1 MLTTRL
7 TIALGI
13 SHPIIQ
19 APMALAAGGK
29 LASAVTEAGGLG
41 LIGGGYGQ
49 AEWLEQEFYAAGNSP
64 VGCGFITW
72 SLAKQPEL
80 LDQALSHDPKAMMLS
95 FGDIAPFA
103 PSIKAKGIPLI
114 AQVQTLADAQQAM
127 DHGADIII
135 AQGAEA
141 GGHGLRR
148 ATMTLV
154 PEIADMI
161 AKDYPE
167 VLLCAAGGI
176 ADGRGLVAA
185 LALGADGVL
194 MGTRLWA
201 SEEASVHPNMH
212 QSALNASGDDTIR
225 STVMDMARQRDWP
238 QGFTARVL
246 NNPFTEE
253 WHGREDELAKTL
265 DAIIPQYQQAW
276 EDGDTNLANVF
287 VGEATGLITRIKP
300 AKDIIDTII
309 AEAKT
314 IIQKQQDYTR

>member
-95 FGDIAPFA
+95 FGDIAPFV

-114 AQVQTLADAQQAM
+114 AQVQTLADAQNAM

-161 AKDYPE
+161 AKDYPG

-212 QSALNASGDDTIR
+212 QSALDASGDDTIR

-246 NNPFTEE
+246 NNKFTKE

-265 DAIIPQYQQAW
+265 DTIIPQYQQAW
-276 EDGDTNLANVF
+276 DDGDTNLANVF

-300 AKDIIDTII
+300 AKDIIESII
-309 AEAKT
+309 AEAET

>member
-95 FGDIAPFA
+95 FGDIAPFV

-114 AQVQTLADAQQAM
+114 AQVQTLADAQNAM

-161 AKDYPE
+161 AKDYPG

-212 QSALNASGDDTIR
+212 QSALDASGDDTIR

-246 NNPFTEE
+246 NNKFTKE

-265 DAIIPQYQQAW
+265 DTIIPQYQQAW
-276 EDGDTNLANVF
+276 DDGDTNLANVF

-300 AKDIIDTII
+300 AKDIIESII
-309 AEAKT
+309 AEAES

>member
-114 AQVQTLADAQQAM
+114 AQVQTLADAQKAM

-148 ATMTLV
+148 ATITLV

-161 AKDYPE
+161 AKTYPE

-246 NNPFTEE
+246 NNQYTEE

-276 EDGDTNLANVF
+276 DDGDTNLANVF
-287 VGEATGLITRIKP
+287 VGEATGLITHIKP
-300 AKDIIDTII
+300 AKDILEAIV
-309 AEAKT
+309 AEAET

>member
-49 AEWLEQEFYAAGNSP
+49 AEWLEQEFYATGNSP

-114 AQVQTLADAQQAM
+114 AQVQTLADAQKAM

-148 ATMTLV
+148 ATITLV

-276 EDGDTNLANVF
+276 DDGDTNLANVF

-300 AKDIIDTII
+300 AKDIIEAIV
-309 AEAKT
+309 AEAET